1 MSVETSNSAM
11 LAASSIACPTVLLGP
26 VSGTSRATLALPL
39 VTVWIGVGASAC
51 WTGAAGKGAA
61 VGGGAVTMGCGR
73 CSGAG
78 TARQLG
84 CERNTQGGA
93 QDDCAKGKPGHAIS
107 GGGERAEGSEPP
119 RTSKSTLLPGTLVIV
134 ATPIG
139 NLGDMTRRAVDSLTD
154 AAVIACED
162 TRVTAKLLS
171 AYGIK
176 TPMLAYHE
184 HNAARMRPLLIDRL
198 KQGEIVALVS
208 DAGTPLVSD
217 PGYKLVEAAIAEDIP
232 VTAAPG
238 ASALLTA
245 LVLSGL
251 PSDRFLFAGF
261 LPPKSPARRTEIRTL
276 AAVPATLIFYE
287 APQRLAK
294 ALEDLGRHARGP
306 SRRGGAGT
314 DQAVRGD
321 SARYARP
328 ALPRITVRRSSPR
341 VNSSS
346 WSARPAMP

>member
-1 MSVETSNSAM
+1 MRSPE
-11 LAASSIACPTVLLGP
+11 
-26 VSGTSRATLALPL
+26 
-39 VTVWIGVGASAC
+39 
-51 WTGAAGKGAA
+51 
-61 VGGGAVTMGCGR
+61 
-73 CSGAG
+73 
-78 TARQLG
+78 
-84 CERNTQGGA
+84 E
-93 QDDCAKGKPGHAIS
+93 AK
-107 GGGERAEGSEPP
+107 RAEGSEPP

-139 NLGDMTRRAVDSLTD
+139 NLGDMTRRAIDSLAD

-198 KQGEIVALVS
+198 KQGDIVALVS

-217 PGYKLVEAAIAEDIP
+217 PGYKLVEAALAEDIP

-261 LPPKSPARRTEIRTL
+261 LPPKSPARRTEIRAL
-276 AAVPATLIFYE
+276 AAVAATLIFYE

-294 ALEDLGRHARGP
+294 VLEDLADMLGPRPAAVARELTKRFEEVRRDTLDSLAAHYREAPQPKGEIVILVGPPGADAPETSETDLDAALTAALSRHSVKEAAALVAAETGLP
-306 SRRGGAGT
+306 RRT
-314 DQAVRGD
+314 V
-321 SARYARP
+321 YAR
-328 ALPRITVRRSSPR
+328 ALKLR
-341 VNSSS
+341 
-346 WSARPAMP
+346 ADD

>member
-1 MSVETSNSAM
+1 MRSPE
-11 LAASSIACPTVLLGP
+11 
-26 VSGTSRATLALPL
+26 
-39 VTVWIGVGASAC
+39 
-51 WTGAAGKGAA
+51 
-61 VGGGAVTMGCGR
+61 
-73 CSGAG
+73 
-78 TARQLG
+78 
-84 CERNTQGGA
+84 E
-93 QDDCAKGKPGHAIS
+93 AK
-107 GGGERAEGSEPP
+107 RAEGSEAH

-139 NLGDMTRRAVDSLTD
+139 NLGDMTQRAIDCLTD

-171 AYGIK
+171 AYGIR

-184 HNAARMRPLLIDRL
+184 HNAARMRPVLIGRL

-217 PGYKLVEAAIAEDIP
+217 PGYKLVEAAIAEGIP
-232 VTAAPG
+232 ITAAPG

-251 PSDRFLFAGF
+251 PTDRFLFSGF
-261 LPPKSPARRTEIRTL
+261 LPPKSPARRTEIRSL

-294 ALEDLGRHARGP
+294 ALEDLADMLGPRPAAVARELTKRFEEVRRDTLEGLAAHYRDAPQPKGEIVILVGP
-306 SRRGGAGT
+306 PAADVGTSEIDLDAALEAALAKHSVKEAAALVAAETGLPRRT
-314 DQAVRGD
+314 V
-321 SARYARP
+321 YAR
-328 ALPRITVRRSSPR
+328 ALALRSERSGG
-341 VNSSS
+341 
-346 WSARPAMP
+346 